1 MHLYSAHALVI
12 AALAFSGIARAA
24 ETPTPSPAPEAK
36 AAAVAPGKLD
46 RHDQEFL
53 RKAAEINL
61 VEMELGKVAEKNST
75 DPKVKKYAA
84 SLVKDHTEANQK
96 LARLAASKGYA
107 LPSQI
112 SNWDRHE
119 LNSLEKEQGEKFNK
133 EFLSFNVKGHEKA
146 IDLYERMGA
155 RSQDPDIKA
164 FAEKMI
170 PHLKE
175 HLAMA
180 RSSGMET
187 VGEKIQHKNQQLQQ
201 VPQQQQQQYQQQNKE
216 KRGY

>member
-1 MHLYSAHALVI
+1 MHLYSAHALII
-12 AALAFSGIARAA
+12 AALAFTGIAQAA
-24 ETPTPSPAPEAK
+24 NESPSPAPAPDNRS
-36 AAAVAPGKLD
+36 AVTAPGKLD

-61 VEMELGKVAEKNST
+61 VEIELGKVAEKAST
-75 DPKVKKYAA
+75 DPKVKKYAE
-84 SLVKDHTEANQK
+84 SIVKDHSEANQK

-107 LPSQI
+107 LPGQI
-112 SNWDRHE
+112 SSWDRHA

-155 RSQDPDIKA
+155 RSQDADIKA

-180 RSSGMET
+180 RSGGMET

-201 VPQQQQQQYQQQNKE
+201 IPQQQQQQQSKE